1 MSKSVEDRV
10 LDEVLENEG
19 GYQRM
24 SEDKGNKNS
33 KGQLV
38 GTNFG
43 ISAPVYEQVL
53 GRTVTA
59 EDMKNMTEE
68 EARDIYRDRYIRPV
82 RDNLK
87 VPEDHPAFPQ
97 IVDMVV
103 NHGYSGATAI
113 IQRALG
119 AKVDGRSGPETRK
132 KLEDANPVELNN
144 KLVDERINTYNQTV
158 QQDDSQARF
167 LKGWTNRANRYRI
180 GEEEQPTEQPERQ
193 EWTDSPTA
201 PVPPAAKQPTMNGML
216 DTGMPTSPQQV
227 SPQAMQGGMLMTP
240 RGDVV
245 NPLDPNP
252 MPKTFSF

>member
-24 SEDKGNKNS
+24 PEDKGNKNS
-33 KGQLV
+33 KGELV

-43 ISAPVYEQVL
+43 ISAPVYERVL
-53 GRTVTA
+53 GRPPSA
-59 EDMKNMTEE
+59 QDMKDMTEE
-68 EARDIYRDRYIRPV
+68 EARDIYRDQYIRPV
-82 RDNLK
+82 KDNLK

-119 AKVDGRSGPETRK
+119 AKVDGKAGPETRK
-132 KLEDANPVELNN
+132 RLEDANPAELNN
-144 KLVDERINTYNQTV
+144 KLVDERVNSYQQTV

-167 LKGWTNRANRYRI
+167 LDGWVNRAERYRI
-180 GEEEQPTEQPERQ
+180 GEPTEPEPQ
-193 EWTDSPTA
+193 QFTDSPT
-201 PVPPAAKQPTMNGML
+201 VPTPPPAKQPQMNGLL
-216 DTGMPTSPQQV
+216 DTGMPASPQQAA
-227 SPQAMQGGMLMTP
+227 PLGQQPGAGMLMTP
-240 RGDVV
+240 RGDVI
-245 NPLDPNP
+245 NPIDPDP
-252 MPKTFSF
+252 MPQRFSF